1 MPKKRLLSLKPF
13 LILLSVAVFWILVPI
28 VFKSS
33 IRSVFYEFQ
42 APLSTGASYVRELQ
56 NYWAARTKSKNELY
70 DAGKDLARLN
80 ATYELMILENQTL
93 KQEVERLEE
102 LLQLPTR
109 PDYRYEIARVVSR
122 DFNSWWQHLEIRK
135 GGKHGIPTGAPVVF
149 SGGVVGRVIEV
160 HEYTSTVELLSNSHL
175 RMAVIIAGDNRP
187 MSYRGSGFQTLQN
200 PVGIAEYIP
209 NDINIDDP
217 SNPPRIITS
226 GMGGVFPAG
235 LPIGYLRRLRPGA
248 SGMFQDGDVYLDK
261 RLARLTEVAV
271 LIAVEG
277 NYQ

>member
-248 SGMFQDGDVYLDK
+248 SGMFQ
-261 RLARLTEVAV
+261 
-271 LIAVEG
+271 
-277 NYQ
+277 